1 MTLDP
6 VTQLVLATAAF
17 LATHFVSSMPLR
29 GALVQS
35 IGERVYTAVYSLAA
49 FATLGWMIYAYG
61 KAPVD
66 PLWPGLRLVPAVVM
80 PIAFIFVVG
89 GLLQKNPTAVGQGR
103 FMAGEDPAR
112 GMLRVTRHPMMW
124 GLMLWAGAHVLA
136 RGDLKSLVFFGSFFL
151 LAALGTLAIDA
162 RKARER
168 GEDWKRFAG
177 LTSNVPFA
185 AIAQGRNRFDLGEIG
200 LVTIVFGLILF
211 GGFLLAHDWLF
222 GARPW

>member
-1 MTLDP
+1 MDP
-6 VTQLVLATAAF
+6 LAQLVLATAAF
-17 LATHFVSSMPLR
+17 LATHFVSSTPLR
-29 GALVQS
+29 AALAGS
-35 IGERVYTAVYSLAA
+35 IGERAYTGVYSLAA

-61 KAPVD
+61 KAPAD
-66 PLWPGLRLVPAVVM
+66 SLWPGLRLVPAVVM
-80 PIAFIFVVG
+80 PIAFIFIVG

-112 GMLRVTRHPMMW
+112 GTLRVTRHPMMW

-136 RGDLKSLVFFGSFFL
+136 RGDLKSTVFFGGFFV

-162 RKARER
+162 RKAREF
-168 GEDWKRFAG
+168 GDDWKRFAG
-177 LTSNVPFA
+177 LTSNVPFV

-200 LVTIVFGLILF
+200 LVKIVYGLIAYGAFMLV
-211 GGFLLAHDWLF
+211 HEWLF